1 MVISKQKE
9 QKIRYKV
16 NSAENQSGTWAA
28 KIEFH
33 DVFLLREISGAVG
46 QNLKILEKNTFVQ
59 FSSSGNSIL
68 IRGEE
73 AKVKQA
79 TKIFLQ
85 LLSLLEDGTSLHPA
99 EIDQSSRMLMK
110 EANVNLRELNKDT
123 IFLGHRKKRI
133 YPRSLLQKEYFQAI
147 QRNDLVFGVG
157 PAGTGKTYL
166 AMAMA
171 LAALS
176 REEVKRII
184 LCRPAVEAGEK
195 LGFLPGDLIE
205 KVNPYLRPLYDALF
219 DLMGPEKAERMI
231 EREIIEVAPLA
242 FMRGRTL
249 SDAFVILD
257 ESQNTTPEQ
266 MKMFLTRLGV
276 GSKAVVTGDPSQ
288 VDLPRNQT
296 SGLRQALRILKNVD
310 GLKVVELTDA
320 DVVRHP
326 LVSSII
332 KAYAK
337 AGMS

>member
-1 MVISKQKE
+1 M
-9 QKIRYKV
+9 
-16 NSAENQSGTWAA
+16 
-28 KIEFH
+28 
-33 DVFLLREISGAVG
+33 VG

-59 FSSSGNSIL
+59 FIQSGQKIL
-68 IRGEE
+68 IRGEQP
-73 AKVKQA
+73 KVEKA
-79 TKIFLQ
+79 AGIFLQ
-85 LLSLLEDGTSLHPA
+85 LLTMLEAGGTLHPA

-110 EANVNLRELNKDT
+110 ESEVSLVALSKET
-123 IFLGHRKKRI
+123 IFVGYRKKRI
-133 YPRSLLQKEYFQAI
+133 YPRSLRQKEYFQAI
-147 QRNDLVFGVG
+147 SKNDLVFGVG

-171 LAALS
+171 LSALVK
-176 REEVKRII
+176 EDVKRII

-195 LGFLPGDLIE
+195 LGFLPGDLVE

-219 DLMGPEKAERMI
+219 DLFGLEKAERLI
-231 EREIIEVAPLA
+231 ERGIVEVAPLA

-257 ESQNTTPEQ
+257 EAQNTTPEQ
-266 MKMFLTRLGV
+266 MKMFLTRIGV

-296 SGLRQALRILKNVD
+296 SGLRQALRLLQSVQGIAI
-310 GLKVVELTDA
+310 VELTDA

-326 LVSSII
+326 LVSAII
-332 KAYAK
+332 RAYAK